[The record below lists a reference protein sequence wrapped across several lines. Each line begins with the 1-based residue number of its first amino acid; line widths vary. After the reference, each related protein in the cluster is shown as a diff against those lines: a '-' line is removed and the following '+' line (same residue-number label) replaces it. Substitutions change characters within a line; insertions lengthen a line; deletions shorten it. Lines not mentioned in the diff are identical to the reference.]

1 MKPINLI
8 LKALVAVI
16 FCFSQ
21 LNAQTLHENMNSSG
35 GSLSGGGGSASQS
48 VGQVFYTIV
57 PGTSGT
63 ANQGIQQPYEISIV
77 TETKEAIGISLTMS
91 AYPNPTTG
99 LLKLRI
105 DEIRFDNLNYHLYD
119 ASGKLLDTGKVSGT
133 ETDIDLTF
141 REPAVYFLKVL
152 RQSEDLKTFKI
163 VKTH

>member
-1 MKPINLI
+1 M
-8 LKALVAVI
+8 ALVAVA

-35 GSLSGGGGSASQS
+35 GSLSGSGGSASQS
-48 VGQVFYTIV
+48 VGQVFYTI
-57 PGTSGT
+57 PSGT
-63 ANQGIQQPYEISIV
+63 GGSANQGIQQPYEISIV
-77 TETKEAIGISLTMS
+77 TETKEAIGISLKMI

-105 DEIRFDNLNYHLYD
+105 DDLRFDDLMYQLFD
-119 ASGKLLDTGKVSGT
+119 ASGKLLESGNVSGT
-133 ETDIDLTF
+133 ETDIDLIS

-152 RQSEDLKTFKI
+152 RKSEDLKTFKI

>member
-1 MKPINLI
+1 MKPLNLI
-8 LKALVAVI
+8 FKALVAVI

-35 GSLSGGGGSASQS
+35 GSLSGSGGSASQS

-133 ETDIDLTF
+133 ETDIDLIS

-152 RQSEDLKTFKI
+152 RKSEDLKTFKI

>member
-1 MKPINLI
+1 MKPLNLK
-8 LKALVAVI
+8 LAALVAVV

-35 GSLSGGGGSASQS
+35 GSLSGDGGSASQS

-133 ETDIDLTF
+133 ETDIDLIS

-152 RQSEDLKTFKI
+152 RKSEDLKTFKI

>member
-1 MKPINLI
+1 M
-8 LKALVAVI
+8 ALVAVV

-35 GSLSGGGGSASQS
+35 ESLSGGGGSASQS
-48 VGQVFYTIV
+48 VGQVFYNIV

-63 ANQGIQQPYEISIV
+63 ANQGIKQPYEISIV
-77 TETKEAIGISLTMS
+77 TETKEAIGISLKMI

-99 LLKLRI
+99 LLKLGI
-105 DEIRFDNLNYHLYD
+105 DDLRFNDLMYHLFD
-119 ASGKLLDTGKVSGT
+119 ANGKLLESGNVSGT
-133 ETDIDLTF
+133 ETNIDLIS

-152 RQSEDLKTFKI
+152 RKSEDLKTFKI

>member
-35 GSLSGGGGSASQS
+35 GSLSGSGGSASQS

-133 ETDIDLTF
+133 ETDIDLIS

-152 RQSEDLKTFKI
+152 RKSEDLKTFKI

>member
-1 MKPINLI
+1 M
-8 LKALVAVI
+8 ALVAVA

-35 GSLSGGGGSASQS
+35 GSLSGSGGSASQS
-48 VGQVFYTIV
+48 VGQVFYTI
-57 PGTSGT
+57 PSGT
-63 ANQGIQQPYEISIV
+63 GGSANQGIQQPYEISIV
-77 TETKEAIGISLTMS
+77 TETKEAIGISLKMI

-99 LLKLRI
+99 LLKLGI
-105 DEIRFDNLNYHLYD
+105 DDLRFNDLMYQLFD
-119 ASGKLLDTGKVSGT
+119 ASGKLLDTRKISDT

-163 VKTH
+163 IKTH

>member
-1 MKPINLI
+1 MKPIFQLI
-8 LKALVAVI
+8 NALVAVI

-21 LNAQTLHENMNSSG
+21 LHAQTLHENMNSSG
-35 GSLSGGGGSASQS
+35 GSLSGSGGSASQS

-57 PGTSGT
+57 SGTSGT

-77 TETKEAIGISLTMS
+77 TETEEAIGISLTMS

-105 DEIRFDNLNYHLYD
+105 DEIRFDNLNFQLYD
-119 ASGKLLDTGKVSGT
+119 ASGKLLDTGKISGT

-141 REPAVYFLKVL
+141 REPAVYFLKVH
-152 RQSEDLKTFKI
+152 RHSEDLKTFKI
-163 VKTH
+163 IKTH